1 MSPNFQINLYIY
13 SFNPIL
19 VKLQPVGLSID
30 SLTALLFQS
39 YISQIT
45 TQEVED
51 SLSSISIPHGEAS
64 GLCKYCRHQTRCY
77 NDGNG
82 LIERPRSIPKM
93 KPSSHNMLSNPCST
107 RKTYS

>member
-1 MSPNFQINLYIY
+1 MLRHFI

-19 VKLQPVGLSID
+19 VKLQLDPPKPRVD
-30 SLTALLFQS
+30 ALELFQWKGRDMAEWIKS
-39 YISQIT
+39 RI
-45 TQEVED
+45 QEVED

-82 LIERPRSIPKM
+82 LIERPLSIPKM
-93 KPSSHNMLSNPCST
+93 KPSSHNMLTNPCST